1 MTLIVVSGT
10 RYGRDGANYTSR
22 ATFDCFY
29 DPENHDHVI
38 IDYQVWWWLQSTVF
52 ITSITSQPER
62 TKFYLL
68 LWSLLPGT
76 VMFISCIYMCVCRF
90 PKFLFRKLML
100 KIFSF
105 SASSCSQA
113 TMGTWGSSVV
123 EKQSQVSFFLFQPFP
138 KIYHDQWSLIIPVK
152 LNQIYS
158 HNLTGQFVFITTIK
172 LFSNWS
178 IFINNHVTWRYRRG
192 RCVQTPR
199 QEQVVIFV

>member
-1 MTLIVVSGT
+1 MGFNIHIFHS
-10 RYGRDGANYTSR
+10 N
-22 ATFDCFY
+22 
-29 DPENHDHVI
+29 
-38 IDYQVWWWLQSTVF
+38 
-52 ITSITSQPER
+52 QPER

-90 PKFLFRKLML
+90 PKFFLFRKLML

-158 HNLTGQFVFITTIK
+158 QNLTGQFVFITTIK
-172 LFSNWS
+172 WPLNRS
-178 IFINNHVTWRYRRG
+178 ICIYNHN
-192 RCVQTPR
+192 QI
-199 QEQVVIFV
+199 IFKPVNLY